1 MNSIQINARYSNEG
15 KFHNKS
21 FNKCL
26 ECHLSS
32 FYVNELFNI
41 YLLCM
46 LSSLDGNEEEEGT
59 SDDFLRVKDWSFK
72 EQHFKKL
79 LCLLI
84 AKRNYVWEF

>member
-1 MNSIQINARYSNEG
+1 MNSIQINGRNSNEG
-15 KFHNKS
+15 KFHNKL
-21 FNKCL
+21 FNECL

-46 LSSLDGNEEEEGT
+46 LSSLDGNEEEVGT

-72 EQHFKKL
+72 EQHFKN
-79 LCLLI
+79 C
-84 AKRNYVWEF
+84 YVC